1 MILETEIQK
10 ESIEAEVSSVIKWR
24 GCKEVARF
32 QANLEGALVSIWE
45 LAWAVAVAVDLEV
58 GHLGD
63 GNPREGGVHVNA
75 ERDLAHSV
83 YKWLLTLRTC

>member
-1 MILETEIQK
+1 MIHETEIQWESK
-10 ESIEAEVSSVIKWR
+10 EIVVSSESSS
-24 GCKEVARF
+24 EVRF
-32 QANLEGALVSIWE
+32 RVGLEGALVSVWE

-75 ERDLAHSV
+75 EGALEFHPI
-83 YKWLLTLRTC
+83 L

>member
-1 MILETEIQK
+1 MLCCQYQ
-10 ESIEAEVSSVIKWR
+10 V
-24 GCKEVARF
+24 G
-32 QANLEGALVSIWE
+32 LEGALVSVWE

-75 ERDLAHSV
+75 EGALELS
-83 YKWLLTLRTC
+83 

>member
-1 MILETEIQK
+1 MLCCQYQ
-10 ESIEAEVSSVIKWR
+10 V
-24 GCKEVARF
+24 G
-32 QANLEGALVSIWE
+32 LEGALVSVWE

-75 ERDLAHSV
+75 ERALELS
-83 YKWLLTLRTC
+83 